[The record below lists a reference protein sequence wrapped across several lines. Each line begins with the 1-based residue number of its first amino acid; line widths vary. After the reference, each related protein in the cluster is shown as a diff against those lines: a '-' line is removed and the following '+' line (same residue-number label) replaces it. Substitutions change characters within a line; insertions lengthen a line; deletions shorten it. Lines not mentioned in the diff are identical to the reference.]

1 MNDGNFPPR
10 TPPGRPESPWA
21 EDPQNRPMHHVD
33 RQQFA
38 LEQQMMEAKLEI
50 IRAHRQ
56 QKEARVSRL
65 VTFLFVF
72 AAAGLVFYVLDAKGY
87 GPKVSILSS
96 VAVIVVIG
104 TWWAYRKPYGA

>member
-1 MNDGNFPPR
+1 MNDGNFPRRNPDA
-10 TPPGRPESPWA
+10 PKNEAIS
-21 EDPQNRPMHHVD
+21 HVE
-33 RQQFA
+33 RQQYA

-72 AAAGLVFYVLDAKGY
+72 AAAGLVFYELDSKGY
-87 GPKVSILSS
+87 PPKVSILSS
-96 VAVIVVIG
+96 VAVIVIIG